1 MAWAWVTKADGSQA
15 YEDTSADPDPSATNN
30 PAGQANTGIA
40 PTQTAASAAAPAAS
54 VSGSTSGLGLT
65 VGSPQWN
72 GTGQFVASPY
82 PINDAAITGDPTQ
95 GASSN
100 YGLNDIYSG
109 LQNDA
114 ANTSLQNYGL
124 NAPQATAAQGTAAQG
139 TAATGAAAQ
148 YQAAQAAAQ
157 GYSAAQG
164 SAAQYQAAQA
174 AAQGYSAAQGSA
186 AQYQAAQAAAQGYS
200 ASLASQTP
208 AAQGYGYA
216 AQDAGQTGISTAG
229 DAQFM
234 AQQQAL
240 ANVLGTQAAGGGVSP
255 ADLQLA
261 QGTQQGIAAQ
271 LAVLGSQRGNTNA
284 ALAQQQAG
292 NGALAQQASL
302 DQQMG
307 IQRANETL
315 SAQQALGNVLGT
327 ARGQSQAYNTAQ
339 AGLTQGVNL
348 ANQAAQNQAL
358 ASNAAQAQQNSQ
370 YNASNIQAIDL
381 ANQAAGNTA
390 AQFGA
395 GAANTASLA
404 NAASLN
410 QAGQFNA
417 GSLNAQTLANQ
428 AAVNQANQF
437 TAGAYNTADLANAA
451 SLNQAGQFNAGSL
464 NAQTLANQ
472 AAENQAS
479 QFTAGAYNTADL
491 ANAASLNQ
499 AGQFNAGSLNAQ
511 TLANQA
517 AENQQTLANQAAAQ
531 QTGIANLGNAQS
543 TDLANLGV
551 ASSTNLA
558 NQSSALA
565 AQQQYYNQLLAISG
579 AQTGIAQANRSASLA
594 NQELQVQQRTATN
607 NVNEQ
612 AFNTS
617 ANANANFASAI
628 ANGVAGLAG
637 TGITAAANGG
647 AAAGG
652 AAAGANGP
660 NSTLANGVSINDVTG
675 NGADIGDPGD
685 DGDDTSTLDSLTLN
699 NYQNPYL
706 TGALSDENLKAGVAG
721 GNPMLTSFLDQMR
734 ASKDDQAVSA
744 APAGQV
750 VNPTYQ
756 KQTTLSAGN
765 QTGSTVGNTAGSI
778 AGGVAGSVLG
788 GPVGGAVGKALG
800 GFLGGAFGSIFNGPS
815 TSSSRN
821 VQTSPGSFGAAAPE
835 IDDLDSA
842 TVMSDDTKKTDV
854 SSGNP
859 ALERVLSQAVG
870 ALGQSA
876 PAGGSVT
883 QPGGVIPGGLVGAG
897 GVYGGG
903 VTSQGGVGP
912 QGGVTPGAVTSMGGV
927 TPGGFASAPGSAPIA
942 SGPPVLQQTGIQVP
956 HAAPAFLADLP
967 APLAQSSTAA
977 TDFRNIGPNG
987 ALGAIANS
995 PPPFAQPSYGVG
1007 GALAQ
1012 ATGAARSQYSPWLG
1026 EATALSDEEQKSEVR
1041 DDPRG
1046 ITEMLDQLHAHEYRY
1061 KDPSQ
1066 PGAGEGTFVSP
1077 MAQELEKTQLGK
1089 SFVKQTPQGKM
1100 VDYGHMAGTMLAGE
1114 AMLHER
1120 VTKLEK
1126 ILQARAK

>member
-40 PTQTAASAAAPAAS
+40 PPQTAASAAAPAAPAAS

-65 VGSPQWN
+65 VGSPEWN

-95 GASSN
+95 GAASN

-164 SAAQYQAAQA
+164 TAAQYQAAQA
-174 AAQGYSAAQGSA
+174 AAQGYSAA
-186 AQYQAAQAAAQGYS
+186 
-200 ASLASQTP
+200 LASQTP

-216 AQDAGQTGISTAG
+216 AQNAGQTGISTAG

-240 ANVLGTQAAGGGVSP
+240 ANILGTQAAGGGVSP

-370 YNASNIQAIDL
+370 YNVSNIQAIDL

-428 AAVNQANQF
+428 AA
-437 TAGAYNTADLANAA
+437 TD
-451 SLNQAGQFNAGSL
+451 
-464 NAQTLANQ
+464 Q
-472 AAENQAS
+472 AA

-594 NQELQVQQRTATN
+594 NQELQVQQRTAAN

-647 AAAGG
+647 AAAGANGG

-660 NSTLANGVSINDVTG
+660 NSQLANGVDIGDVTG
-675 NGADIGDPGD
+675 NGADIGVDLGD
-685 DGDDTSTLDSLTLN
+685 DFTPDSLTLD
-699 NYQNPYL
+699 NYTQNPYL
-706 TGALSDENLKAGVAG
+706 TGALSDENLKTGVAG

-744 APAGQV
+744 TPAAQG

-756 KQTTLSAGN
+756 RQTTLSAGN
-765 QTGSTVGNTAGSI
+765 QIGSTVGKTGGSI
-778 AGGVAGSVLG
+778 AGGAAGSLLG
-788 GPVGGAVGKALG
+788 PIGSALGSALG
-800 GFLGGAFGSIFNGPS
+800 GFLGGTFGGLFNGAS
-815 TSSSRN
+815 SSSSRN

-883 QPGGVIPGGLVGAG
+883 QPGGVVPGGLVGAG

-903 VTSQGGVGP
+903 VTSQGGAGP

-927 TPGGFASAPGSAPIA
+927 TPGGFASAPGAG
-942 SGPPVLQQTGIQVP
+942 GPPVLEPTGIQVP

-967 APLAQSSTAA
+967 APWAQSSIAA
-977 TDFRNIGPNG
+977 TDFRNIGANG
-987 ALGAIANS
+987 APGAIANS
-995 PPPFAQPSYGVG
+995 PPPVVQPSYGVG
-1007 GALAQ
+1007 GALARV
-1012 ATGAARSQYSPWLG
+1012 TGAARSPYSPWLG